1 LHRAFQCSSF
11 LIPLFQYYSMVVDGN
26 LFNLNDILN
35 TQMMPLNVFLMG
47 FNDKLGQRY
56 IEDFLPALHT
66 MGYHRYFNDWL
77 NVCQSDVKRIDF
89 AFRKMMQQFM
99 ASDYLSKQILNWKV
113 ETNVSIIRNRAGK
126 LQKKIN
132 FGSEDSPDN
141 TAKLLL
147 FDTGSSS
154 YNDWL
159 KR

>member
-1 LHRAFQCSSF
+1 
-11 LIPLFQYYSMVVDGN
+11 
-26 LFNLNDILN
+26 
-35 TQMMPLNVFLMG
+35 
-47 FNDKLGQRY
+47 
-56 IEDFLPALHT
+56 
-66 MGYHRYFNDWL
+66 
-77 NVCQSDVKRIDF
+77 
-89 AFRKMMQQFM
+89 M

-126 LQKKIN
+126 LQKEIN